1 MTCVGLRGS
10 DHDAVFIFHFFQT
23 PFSIQIWETIW
34 SLNRRKILLSCF
46 LPLMKEEKRKQ
57 EGYFQKL
64 GSVPQTKNGEV
75 SILDILMYCFIVID
89 I

>member
-1 MTCVGLRGS
+1 
-10 DHDAVFIFHFFQT
+10 
-23 PFSIQIWETIW
+23 
-34 SLNRRKILLSCF
+34 
-46 LPLMKEEKRKQ
+46 MKEEKRKQ
-57 EGYFQKL
+57 EGYFKKL